1 MLAEN
6 AAAILGAP
14 IELHFLSSE
23 KLPDGAKVL
32 PLLLGEGW
40 HARND
45 IVRLGEASACSMLPP
60 LSSHAV
66 PIACMAGDLAKE
78 ALAGKAHAGGSAI
91 FAVYHHKGFEPVA
104 AALRGLSARF
114 ENIEVIEIYG
124 DPDISRT
131 LQDWQQREFDSIV
144 VQPLALF
151 EGRTMTHVRKV
162 VAESSVAASV
172 GPVLSSHAAFA
183 GFIADCFR
191 DGGADSDAA

>member
-6 AAAILGAP
+6 AAAILDVP

-23 KLPDGAKVL
+23 KLPGGAKVL

-40 HARND
+40 HAKND

-66 PIACMAGDLAKE
+66 PIACMASDLAKE
-78 ALAGKAHAGGSAI
+78 ALAGASSAI

-124 DPDISRT
+124 DPDIPQT
-131 LQDWQQREFDSIV
+131 LKDWQKREIDSIV

-151 EGRTMTHVRKV
+151 EGRTMAHVRKV
-162 VAESSVAASV
+162 AAESGVAANI
-172 GPVLSSHAAFA
+172 GPVLSTHAAFA

-191 DGGADSDAA
+191 DGGADADTA